1 MPQYF
6 PIKGASDDSVQIGVM
21 DAQSAFKLCQSP
33 SIWTIDKTNKL
44 GHITID
50 TVIVAAGI
58 SPWSDTVVKVNA
70 YLKKKKGWTIKIS
83 PI

>member
-21 DAQSAFKLCQSP
+21 DSQSAFKLCQSP
-33 SIWTIDKTNKL
+33 SIWTIDKANKIAA
-44 GHITID
+44 ITIAS
-50 TVIVAAGI
+50 VMVAAGV
-58 SPWSDTVVKVNA
+58 SPLSNAVVKVNA
-70 YLKKKKGWTIKIS
+70 YKKKKKGWVIKIS

>member
-21 DAQSAFKLCQSP
+21 DAQSAFKLCQIP
-33 SIWTIDKTNKL
+33 SIWTIDRENKTAI
-44 GHITID
+44 ITID
-50 TVIVAAGI
+50 SVVVAAGV
-58 SPWSDTVVKVNA
+58 SPWSDMTVKVNA
-70 YLKKKKGWTIKIS
+70 YKKKKRGWVIKIS

>member
-1 MPQYF
+1 MPQYY

-21 DAQSAFKLCQSP
+21 DAQTAFKLCQSP
-33 SIWTIDKTNKL
+33 SIWTIDKANKL

-50 TVIVAAGI
+50 SVIISAGI
-58 SPWSDTVVKVNA
+58 SPWSNTVVKVNA
-70 YLKKKKGWTIKIS
+70 YRKKKRGWVIKIS